1 MGTPSARTE
10 PSGPKSRKRQGELTF
25 RFRKVKRGT
34 GELGEGKP
42 GRDRRGRRWR
52 SGRRSCAWPS
62 SPSRRSDTTVRDP
75 IRRLRLADACLQWRR
90 SWRPALWGNPCSV
103 LCPKGIGR
111 RWPSIRRGC
120 ISVSL
125 LASRSEQQP
134 AGRRSDFFFGV
145 SSVLEQKS
153 SECVVVQ
160 SVDPYCDDSRLISG
174 TFP

>member
-42 GRDRRGRRWR
+42 GRDRRRRGRRWR

-75 IRRLRLADACLQWRR
+75 IHRLRLAWLMLVCSGVVLGALHYGEIRALFFVRKELGVAGLR
-90 SWRPALWGNPCSV
+90 SGAVASV
-103 LCPKGIGR
+103 FG
-111 RWPSIRRGC
+111 
-120 ISVSL
+120 L
-125 LASRSEQQP
+125 LASSLNSNLP
-134 AGRRSDFFFGV
+134 AAAEIFFGGFFRAGAKI
-145 SSVLEQKS
+145 L
-153 SECVVVQ
+153 
-160 SVDPYCDDSRLISG
+160 
-174 TFP
+174 

>member
-42 GRDRRGRRWR
+42 GRDRRRRGRRWR

-75 IRRLRLADACLQWRR
+75 IHRLRLAWLMLVCSGVVLGALHYGEIRALFFAGKELGVVGLR
-90 SWRPALWGNPCSV
+90 SGAV
-103 LCPKGIGR
+103 
-111 RWPSIRRGC
+111 C
-120 ISVSL
+120 ISVWL
-125 LASRSEQQP
+125 TCFKSEQQP
-134 AGRRSDFFFGV
+134 AGRRRDFFWGFLPCWSKNPLNV
-145 SSVLEQKS
+145 
-153 SECVVVQ
+153 
-160 SVDPYCDDSRLISG
+160 
-174 TFP
+174 